1 MKLLEINDLKERKI
15 VPDSYEIGLVYKGRR
30 VDILLDKLHYSLE
43 QLLEAANH
51 LLPYLS
57 QLDLKAR
64 KYLAKEELLRFNAY
78 NQTKNKPLVSEECLE
93 KHISLHAVQFF
104 DESIDFF
111 YRLSCDRK
119 YELIVEV
126 CVAQGYEYP
135 KFEQWFLGNVKDKGW
150 LPKVSAFLGKMFRLV

>member
-1 MKLLEINDLKERKI
+1 M
-15 VPDSYEIGLVYKGRR
+15 
-30 VDILLDKLHYSLE
+30 
-43 QLLEAANH
+43 
-51 LLPYLS
+51 
-57 QLDLKAR
+57 
-64 KYLAKEELLRFNAY
+64 RFNAY
-78 NQTKNKPLVSEECLE
+78 NQTRNKPLVSEECLQ

-150 LPKVSAFLGKMFRLV
+150 LHKVSAFLGKMFGLV

>member
-1 MKLLEINDLKERKI
+1 MKLLEVNNLKKRVE
-15 VPDSYEIGLVYKGRR
+15 VSDSYEVGLVYKGRR

-135 KFEQWFLGNVKDKGW
+135 KFEQWFAKHRIKNVW
-150 LPKVSAFLGKMFRLV
+150 LHKISTLFGRIFGFS

>member
-104 DESIDFF
+104 DESIDF
-111 YRLSCDRK
+111 YYNISNYK
-119 YELIVEV
+119 NHQLIVEV
-126 CVAQGYEYP
+126 SVLRGYKNPE
-135 KFEQWFLGNVKDKGW
+135 FQQWYLDAPYKNKLLDKVTS
-150 LPKVSAFLGKMFRLV
+150 LLKKIF

>member
-1 MKLLEINDLKERKI
+1 M
-15 VPDSYEIGLVYKGRR
+15 
-30 VDILLDKLHYSLE
+30 
-43 QLLEAANH
+43 
-51 LLPYLS
+51 
-57 QLDLKAR
+57 
-64 KYLAKEELLRFNAY
+64 RFNAY

-135 KFEQWFLGNVKDKGW
+135 KVEQWFLGNVKDKGW
-150 LPKVSAFLGKMFRLV
+150 LPKVSAFLGKMFGLV

>member
-1 MKLLEINDLKERKI
+1 MKLLGVNNLKKRVE
-15 VPDSYEIGLVYKGRR
+15 VSDSYEIGLVYKGRR

-111 YRLSCDRK
+111 YRK

-150 LPKVSAFLGKMFRLV
+150 LHKVSAFLGKMFGFS